1 MPNSDE
7 IEILEL
13 DSPKKENIDSQEVK
27 TKSKVIPLF
36 LLCTSILIIT
46 QIIVYTIIVM
56 NSI

>member
-7 IEILEL
+7 IEVLEL
-13 DSPKKENIDSQEVK
+13 DSPKKENIDSQEVQN
-27 TKSKVIPLF
+27 KSKVIPLF

-46 QIIVYTIIVM
+46 QIIVFTIIVM

>member
-7 IEILEL
+7 IEVLEL
-13 DSPKKENIDSQEVK
+13 DPPKKESIDNQEVK
-27 TKSKVIPLF
+27 NKSKVIPLF

-46 QIIVYTIIVM
+46 QIIVFTIIVM

>member
-1 MPNSDE
+1 MLNSDE

-13 DSPKKENIDSQEVK
+13 DSPKKENINNQEVK
-27 TKSKVIPLF
+27 NKSKVIPLF

-46 QIIVYTIIVM
+46 QIIVFTIIVM

>member
-7 IEILEL
+7 IEVLEL
-13 DSPKKENIDSQEVK
+13 DSPKKENIDNQEVQN
-27 TKSKVIPLF
+27 KSKVIPLF

-46 QIIVYTIIVM
+46 QIIVFTIIVM